1 MTGNDTELAEKRT
14 DDQVPDRIVLE
25 SQLSELIRVSPWI
38 EALATRYAIPENVVF
53 AMNLCLEEA
62 LSNVIRHGHRGQGG
76 SLTIQLAV
84 PHEGQFVLIVD
95 DDAPRFNP
103 LEQEPPPAYS
113 PEDSTQIGGQG
124 IRLIRGF
131 SDSLE
136 YSATP
141 TGNQLRIGFSSQIS
155 PK

>member
-1 MTGNDTELAEKRT
+1 MTGNDTVLDDKRT
-14 DDQVPDRIVLE
+14 DDQAPDRIVLE

-38 EALATRYAIPENVVF
+38 EALAARYAIPENVVF
-53 AMNLCLEEA
+53 GMNLCLGEA
-62 LSNVIRHGHRGQGG
+62 LANVIRHGHRGQNG
-76 SLTIQLAV
+76 SLRIQLAV
-84 PHEGQFVLIVD
+84 PHQGQFMLIVD

-103 LEQEPPPAYS
+103 LEQEPPPAYA
-113 PEDSTQIGGQG
+113 PDNPTQIGGQG

-136 YSATP
+136 YLATP
-141 TGNQLRIGFSSQIS
+141 TGNQLRIGFSSQRS

>member
-1 MTGNDTELAEKRT
+1 MTGNDTAVDEKRT
-14 DDQVPDRIVLE
+14 DDPVPDRIVLE

-38 EALATRYAIPENVVF
+38 EALAARFAIPENVVF

-76 SLTIQLAV
+76 SLTIQLTV
-84 PHEGQFVLIVD
+84 PHEGRFMLIVD
-95 DDAPRFNP
+95 DDAPWFNP
-103 LEQEPPPAYS
+103 LEQEPPPAYA
-113 PEDSTQIGGQG
+113 PDNPTQIGGQG

-141 TGNQLRIGFSSQIS
+141 TGNQLRIGFSSTSS